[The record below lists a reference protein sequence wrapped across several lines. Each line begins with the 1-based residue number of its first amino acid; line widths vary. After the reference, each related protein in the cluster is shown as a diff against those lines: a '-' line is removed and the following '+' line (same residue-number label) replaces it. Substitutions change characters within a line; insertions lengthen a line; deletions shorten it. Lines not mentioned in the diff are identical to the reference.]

1 VLEAFAYLFAT
12 SLRNRV
18 RRRLSRL
25 RSPRYAL
32 ALCVGLAYIAMLLI
46 RPAGFRASPRDYAL
60 PYDSAGDVLALAST
74 VGLALI
80 AAKWWLFGA
89 PSGSLAF
96 SPAEVQFLFSAPI
109 RRRDLVLYRV
119 LSTQFALLLSAMFVG
134 LLLRRGAVGLPA
146 PLRIIGLWVLFS
158 TLFLHQ
164 MAVTLVRTGA
174 AERGRGL
181 RRNAPALVVV
191 GVAILLLVVTIGRGI
206 PPVHSFGEL
215 PAALTAVGVALHGP
229 IPSAVLAPFRWLLA
243 PAYAPSAAT
252 WVRAIGPACIILV
265 LHYLWVLRADA
276 TFETAAVEASARR
289 AARLAARATGT
300 GALGTASGTTGAVP
314 RTAPRPWFPLA
325 PSGPAW
331 MAIVWKNTV
340 NLTRGLALG
349 LVVRMVLAITILM
362 VTFRAAGVFGS
373 LSGHSAAT
381 PATITAAIALIGA
394 GYLALLGP
402 LAIRNDFRQDLPYL
416 PVLRTFPIRGRTV
429 VLAEILA
436 PTLAL
441 SAVQLALLALSYALT
456 LDAVTVDIPLA
467 TRTLALAGAVVAVPV
482 LNAVSFTI
490 QNTLTLLFPAWS
502 RLGTTTP
509 TGFEMM
515 GQRLLAAFAAMAAL
529 LLALVPPTLAALA
542 IAWLVHGPL
551 VPTVTVAVFT
561 GAVTAVGE
569 LSLACRWLGRVYDRT
584 DVTALSP

>member
-1 VLEAFAYLFAT
+1 VIEAFVYLFTT

-32 ALCVGLAYIAMLLI
+32 ALCVGLAYIALLLV
-46 RPAGFRASPRDYAL
+46 RPTTLRSSPRDYAL
-60 PYDSAGDVLALAST
+60 PVGSLSDVLALAST
-74 VGLALI
+74 VGLALV

-96 SPAEVQFLFSAPI
+96 SPAEVQFLFPAPI

-119 LSTQFALLLSAMFVG
+119 LSVQFALLLSAIFVG
-134 LLLRRGAVGLPA
+134 LIVRRGAAGLPA

-181 RRNAPALVVV
+181 WRNAPALAIV
-191 GVAILLLVVTIGRGI
+191 GAALVLLVVTIGRGI
-206 PPVHSFGEL
+206 PPIHSFGEL
-215 PAALTAVGVALHGP
+215 PTALTALGVALRGP

-243 PAYAPSAAT
+243 PAYAPSPAV
-252 WVRAIGPACIILV
+252 WLHAIGPACLMLV

-289 AARLAARATGT
+289 AARLAARAA
-300 GALGTASGTTGAVP
+300 GASAMGAARAARTVP
-314 RTAPRPWFPLA
+314 RTASRPWFPLA
-325 PSGPAW
+325 ETGPAW

-340 NLTRGLALG
+340 NLTRGLALS
-349 LVVRMVLAITILM
+349 LVLRMVVAITIL
-362 VTFRAAGVFGS
+362 VFSFRAAGLFGS
-373 LSGHSAAT
+373 LSRQSAAT

-394 GYLALLGP
+394 AYLAFLGP
-402 LAIRNDFRQDLPYL
+402 LAIRNDLRQDLPYL
-416 PVLRTFPIRGRTV
+416 PVLRTFPLRGRTV

-441 SAVQLALLALSYALT
+441 SAVQLVLLVLAYVLT
-456 LDAVTVDIPLA
+456 LDTITVDIPLA
-467 TRTLALAGAVVAVPV
+467 TRTVALAGAALAVPV

-490 QNTLTLLFPAWS
+490 QNALTLLFPAWS
-502 RLGTTTP
+502 RLGATTP

-515 GQRLLAAFAAMAAL
+515 GQRLLAAFAAMVAL
-529 LLALVPPTLAALA
+529 LLSLLPPTLAAL
-542 IAWLVHGPL
+542 IVAWLIHGPL
-551 VPTVTVAVFT
+551 VPTVAVSVLAGT
-561 GAVTAVGE
+561 LTALGE
-569 LSLACRWLGRVYDRT
+569 LTLACRWLGRVYDRT
-584 DVTALSP
+584 DATVLAP